1 MGIAKGH
8 SKFKKKKKKKGAMT
22 SPAPDS
28 KLCAL
33 SPERQTDRQTYREVT
48 KRQRQRD
55 TETERDRD
63 RVRETGDR
71 DRDRELCQI
80 GKISY
85 KSHAAS
91 RYGNNIFTFMNS
103 KLNCI

>member
-1 MGIAKGH
+1 
-8 SKFKKKKKKKGAMT
+8 MT

-33 SPERQTDRQTYREVT
+33 SHDRDRQTN
-48 KRQRQRD
+48 
-55 TETERDRD
+55 RDRD
-63 RVRETGDR
+63 KETEAERYRDKDREAG

-85 KSHAAS
+85 KSRGF
-91 RYGNNIFTFMNS
+91 RYGNSIFIFMNS